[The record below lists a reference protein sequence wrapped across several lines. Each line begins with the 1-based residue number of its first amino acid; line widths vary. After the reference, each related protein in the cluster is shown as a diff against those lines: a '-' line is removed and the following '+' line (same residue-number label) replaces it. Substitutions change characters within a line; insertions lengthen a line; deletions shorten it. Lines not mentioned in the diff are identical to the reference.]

1 MEIAL
6 NASETG
12 HLVLS
17 TLHTVDA
24 GQTVNRIIGMFPIE
38 EENQMR
44 VRLADSLHWI
54 VCQRLLPKVGGG
66 RIAAF
71 EAMSTSLRVKD
82 VILHG
87 ESEGKTFSDIILQGK
102 PFGMMTFDD
111 CISDLFEKG
120 LITENTAISYASN
133 RATVSRAIDSIKKA
147 RGEKTSSIGTLE
159 VDKLYG
165 KPQHDPWK
173 K

>member
-1 MEIAL
+1 
-6 NASETG
+6 
-12 HLVLS
+12 
-17 TLHTVDA
+17 
-24 GQTVNRIIGMFPIE
+24 MFPIE

-44 VRLADSLHWI
+44 VRLADSLRWT

-87 ESEGKTFSDIILQGK
+87 ESEGKTFSDIIQQGK

-111 CISDLFEKG
+111 CIIDLFEKG
-120 LITENTAISYASN
+120 LITESTAITYASN
-133 RATVSRAIDSIKKA
+133 RAVVNRGLDAIKNA
-147 RGEKTSSIGTLE
+147 RGEKTSNLGTLE

-165 KPQHDPWK
+165 KPQKADPWNK
-173 K
+173 